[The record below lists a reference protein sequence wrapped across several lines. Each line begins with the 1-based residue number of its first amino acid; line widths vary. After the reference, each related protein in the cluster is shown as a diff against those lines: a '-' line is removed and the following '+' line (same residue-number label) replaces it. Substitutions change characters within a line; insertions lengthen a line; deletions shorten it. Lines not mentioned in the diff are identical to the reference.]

1 MFRVLFLIFFIKSL
15 NLFSFETHVFNEKLN
30 IIKNNK
36 YSNYNKLK
44 IDSLPKNDT
53 IPIFLDINKDSLKL
67 VEKKTSQKK
76 KKKKKK
82 KIKKLNP
89 LLFDVKPIDSV
100 TVFDYKIMFLDE
112 TQKNVD
118 TSLTIFK
125 DYLFNFLRQDYFEL
139 LPLPNMGEGFNKLGY
154 NFHNGKITP
163 DFGARVKHFGYFE
176 VDDIPYYSVPS
187 PFTELFFKSTFD
199 QGHHL
204 DALVTL
210 NTSPR
215 FNFSIAYRGFRSL
228 GSYSSSKSAASQFR
242 LSSQYESYDKKYRL
256 RLHHTSQKLEND
268 VNGGL
273 TNDSVYFFENSPN
286 FAIVNPETGEVEVDE
301 NGETVYE
308 NYGGFM
314 DRTRL
319 GTQIVGENILSG
331 KRYFIEQV
339 YFLYY
344 DEKNMSENFFKIG
357 HSFNYETKFYKFF
370 QVIKD
375 EYFSDSYIDND
386 ISDRSNFK
394 TTENNFFLEY
404 NKSFLGN
411 LKLNFKQIGW
421 NYFFDNDD
429 YLEDVIIEQKIN
441 ENQISS
447 DLTWERKILGINFKS
462 RIYNSFKEKYS
473 SKYYMFNISK
483 TLFNDFK
490 VYSKYQFRSTPP
502 NFNFNLYQS
511 DYLAYNWKELDLE
524 NQSFSTISIKFEH
537 LKWGYLFGEW
547 NKLNKYMYFLN
558 VTPLIFRNEKML
570 ILPTQQQE
578 EIEYFKIK
586 FFQNIEFGKFS
597 LINTVQYQKVNQVD
611 DPELSFTPL
620 ALNVPEWLTR
630 NTVAYSTD
638 LFNKALYIQTGFSF
652 KFFTDYYADQYNPLI
667 GEFITQNNVKIGE
680 YPLVDFFL
688 NAKIQQTRVFLKIEN
703 LSGKIEHLIKENA
716 KYDYYAAPYTPY
728 RDFSIRFGLVWN
740 FFQ

>member
-1 MFRVLFLIFFIKSL
+1 MVRLLFLIFFIKSL
-15 NLFSFETHVFNEKLN
+15 NLFSFEINLSYDKLN
-30 IIKNNK
+30 IKKNKK
-36 YSNYNKLK
+36 YLNYNKIK
-44 IDSLPKNDT
+44 FDSLSKNDT
-53 IPIFLDINKDSLKL
+53 IPISLDINKDSLKL
-67 VEKKTSQKK
+67 VNKKISQKK

-82 KIKKLNP
+82 KKKLNP
-89 LLFDVKPIDSV
+89 LLFKIKPIDSV
-100 TVFDYKIMFLDE
+100 TVFDYKIMFLDQ

-176 VDDIPYYSVPS
+176 VDDVPYYSVPS
-187 PFTELFFKSTFD
+187 PLTELFFKSTFD

-242 LSSQYESYDKKYRL
+242 FSSQYESYDKKYRL
-256 RLHHTSQKLEND
+256 RFHHTSQKLEND

-286 FAIVNPETGEVEVDE
+286 FAIVNPETGEVQVDE
-301 NGETVYE
+301 NGETIFE

-319 GTQIVGENILSG
+319 STQIKAENILSG
-331 KRYFIEQV
+331 KRYFTEQV
-339 YFLYY
+339 YFFDY
-344 DEKNMSENFFKIG
+344 DVKNISKNYFKIG
-357 HSFNYETKFYKFF
+357 HIFNYETKFYRFS
-370 QVIKD
+370 QVRED
-375 EYFSDSYIDND
+375 EYFSDSYIDMD
-386 ISDRSNFK
+386 ISDRSNF
-394 TTENNFFLEY
+394 TTLENNIFVEY
-404 NKSFLGN
+404 KKPFTGRI
-411 LKLNFKQIGW
+411 KLNFKHISW
-421 NYFFDNDD
+421 NYFFENDD
-429 YLEDVIIEQKIN
+429 YLENNKVDQKIK
-441 ENQISS
+441 ENQFIT
-447 DLTWERKILGINFKS
+447 DLTWERKILGFDLKS
-462 RIYNSFKEKYS
+462 RFYNSFKKNYS
-473 SKYYMFNISK
+473 SKYYMVNISK
-483 TLFNDFK
+483 K
-490 VYSKYQFRSTPP
+490 VIRDLNILAKYQFRSTPP
-502 NFNFNLYQS
+502 NFNFHLYQS
-511 DYLAYNWKELDLE
+511 DYVNYNWKQLDID
-524 NQSFSTISIKFEH
+524 NQSFSTYTLKFNH
-537 LKWGYLFGEW
+537 PKWGYLMGEW
-547 NKLNKYMYFLN
+547 NKLNKYTYFLN
-558 VTPLIFRNEKML
+558 ITPLIYRNERMD
-570 ILPTQQQE
+570 ILPTQQE
-578 EIEYFKIK
+578 KEIEYFKIK
-586 FFQNIEFGKFS
+586 FFNNLEFGKFS
-597 LINTVQYQKVNQVD
+597 LINTFQYQKVNQVD
-611 DPELSFTPL
+611 DPDLLFTPL
-620 ALNVPEWLTR
+620 ALNVPEWLIR
-630 NTVAYSTD
+630 NTIAYSSY

-667 GEFITQNNVKIGE
+667 GEFVTQNNIKIGE

-688 NAKIQQTRVFLKIEN
+688 NGKIQQTRVFLKIEN
-703 LSGKIEHLIKENA
+703 LSGKIEHFLNENA

>member
-15 NLFSFETHVFNEKLN
+15 NVFSFEIDISDQKLN
-30 IIKNNK
+30 IKKNNK
-36 YSNYNKLK
+36 YSNYNKIK
-44 IDSLPKNDT
+44 IDSLPKNDS
-53 IPIFLDINKDSLKL
+53 ISILFDINKDSLKL
-67 VEKKTSQKK
+67 VDNKILQKK

-82 KIKKLNP
+82 RKKLNP
-89 LLFDVKPIDSV
+89 LLFNIKPIDSV
-100 TVFDYKIMFLDE
+100 TVYDYKIMYLNE
-112 TQKNVD
+112 NVKTVD
-118 TSLTIFK
+118 TSLNIFK
-125 DYLFNFLRQDYFEL
+125 DYTFNFLREDYFEL

-154 NFHNGKITP
+154 NFHEEKITP

-228 GSYSSSKSAASQFR
+228 GSYSYSKSTASQFR
-242 LSSQYESYDKKYRL
+242 FSSQYESYDKKYRL
-256 RLHHTSQKLEND
+256 RLHHTSQKLGND

-301 NGETVYE
+301 NGETLYE

-319 GTQIVGENILSG
+319 RTQIIAENILSG
-331 KRYFIEQV
+331 KRYFTEQV
-339 YFLYY
+339 YFLSY
-344 DEKNMSENFFKIG
+344 DINNISENFFKIG
-357 HSFNYETKFYKFF
+357 HSLKYETKYYKFF
-370 QVIKD
+370 QVRED
-375 EYFSDSYIDND
+375 EYFSDSYIEKD

-394 TTENNFFLEY
+394 TLENNLFLEY
-404 NKSFLGN
+404 KKPFIGRLKLN
-411 LKLNFKQIGW
+411 LKLISW
-421 NYFFDNDD
+421 DYFFQNDD
-429 YLEDVIIEQKIN
+429 YLENDRIDQKIKD
-441 ENQISS
+441 NQISS
-447 DLTWERKILGINFKS
+447 EFIWEREIFGFDLKS
-462 RIYNSFKEKYS
+462 RIYNSFKKNYS
-473 SKYYMFNISK
+473 SKYYVANISK
-483 TLFNDFK
+483 K
-490 VYSKYQFRSTPP
+490 VFRDLNLLAKYQFRSTPP
-502 NFNFNLYQS
+502 NFNFHLYQS
-511 DYLAYNWKELDLE
+511 DYVNYNWKGLDIE
-524 NQSFSTISIKFEH
+524 NQSFLTYSFKIEH
-537 LKWGYLFGEW
+537 LKWGYLKGEW
-547 NKLNKYMYFLN
+547 NKLSKYTYFLN
-558 VTPLIFRNEKML
+558 NTPLNFLNERME
-570 ILPTQQQE
+570 ILPTQQNK

-586 FFQNIEFGKFS
+586 FFQNLEFGKFS
-597 LINTVQYQKVNQVD
+597 FINTVQYQKVNQVD
-611 DPELSFTPL
+611 DPERSFTPL

-630 NTVAYSTD
+630 NTIVYSTD

-667 GEFITQNNVKIGE
+667 GEFVTQNNVKIGE

-688 NAKIQQTRVFLKIEN
+688 NAKVQQTRVFLKIEN
-703 LSGKIEHLIKENA
+703 LSGKIEHLLNEDA

>member
-1 MFRVLFLIFFIKSL
+1 MVRVLFLIFFIKSL
-15 NLFSFETHVFNEKLN
+15 NLFSFEINKSKDKLN
-30 IIKNNK
+30 YTKFNK
-36 YSNYNKLK
+36 YLNYSYQK
-44 IDSLPKNDT
+44 IDSLP
-53 IPIFLDINKDSLKL
+53 ILLDKKKDSLKL
-67 VEKKTSQKK
+67 VEKKSSKK

-82 KIKKLNP
+82 KKLDP
-89 LLFDVKPIDSV
+89 LLFNIKPIDSISV
-100 TVFDYKIMFLDE
+100 YDYKIMYLNE
-112 TQKNVD
+112 IEKSVD

-125 DYLFNFLRQDYFEL
+125 DYVFNFLREDYFEL

-154 NFHNGKITP
+154 NFHDDKITP
-163 DFGARVKHFGYFE
+163 DFGARVKHYGYFE
-176 VDDIPYYSVPS
+176 VEDIPYFSVPS

-228 GSYSSSKSAASQFR
+228 GSYTSSKSAASQFR
-242 LSSQYESYDKKYRL
+242 FSSQYESYDKKYRL

-286 FAIVNPETGEVEVDE
+286 FAIVNPETGQVEVDE

-319 GTQIVGENILSG
+319 ETQIIAENILSG
-331 KRYFIEQV
+331 KRYFAEQV
-339 YFLYY
+339 FYLNY
-344 DEKNMSENFFKIG
+344 DIKNISENYFKVG
-357 HSFNYETKFYKFF
+357 HNFNYETKFYRFSQVRKDDYFF
-370 QVIKD
+370 
-375 EYFSDSYIDND
+375 DSFIDKD

-394 TTENNFFLEY
+394 TFENNLFLEY
-404 NKSFLGN
+404 KKPFTGILNLN
-411 LKLNFKQIGW
+411 LKLINW
-421 NYFFDNDD
+421 EYFFDNDD
-429 YLEDVIIEQKIN
+429 YLKDGRIDQKIKN
-441 ENQISS
+441 NQIVGEFI
-447 DLTWERKILGINFKS
+447 WERKIFGFDFKS
-462 RIYNSFKEKYS
+462 RIYNSFKKNYS
-473 SKYYMFNISK
+473 SKYYMGYISK
-483 TLFNDFK
+483 KFYRDFMIS
-490 VYSKYQFRSTPP
+490 SKYQFRSSPP
-502 NFNFNLYQS
+502 NFNFHLYQS
-511 DYLAYNWKELDLE
+511 DYENYNWKNVDLD
-524 NQSFSTISIKFEH
+524 NQSFITYTFKLDHS
-537 LKWGYLFGEW
+537 KWGYLKGEW
-547 NKLNKYMYFLN
+547 NKLNNYTYFLN
-558 VTPLIFRNEKML
+558 TTSLFDQNERMD
-570 ILPTQQQE
+570 ILPTQQKK

-586 FFQNIEFGKFS
+586 FFQSLEFGKFS
-597 LINTVQYQKVNQVD
+597 FINTVQYQKVNQVD

-667 GEFITQNNVKIGE
+667 GEFITQNNIKIGE

-703 LSGKIEHLIKENA
+703 LSGKIEHLINEDA

>member
-1 MFRVLFLIFFIKSL
+1 MVRVLFLIFFIKSL
-15 NLFSFETHVFNEKLN
+15 NLFSFEINKSKDKLN
-30 IIKNNK
+30 YTKFNK
-36 YSNYNKLK
+36 YLNYSYQK
-44 IDSLPKNDT
+44 IDSLP
-53 IPIFLDINKDSLKL
+53 ILLDKKKDSLKL
-67 VEKKTSQKK
+67 VEKKSSKK

-82 KIKKLNP
+82 KKLDT
-89 LLFDVKPIDSV
+89 LLFNIKPIDSISV
-100 TVFDYKIMFLDE
+100 YDYKIMYLNE
-112 TQKNVD
+112 IEKSVD

-125 DYLFNFLRQDYFEL
+125 DYVFNFLREDYFEL

-154 NFHNGKITP
+154 NFHDDKITP
-163 DFGARVKHFGYFE
+163 DFGARVKHYGYFE
-176 VDDIPYYSVPS
+176 VEDIPYFSVPS

-228 GSYSSSKSAASQFR
+228 GSYTSSKSAASQFR
-242 LSSQYESYDKKYRL
+242 FSSQYESYDKKYRL

-286 FAIVNPETGEVEVDE
+286 FAIVNPETGQVEVDE

-319 GTQIVGENILSG
+319 ETQIIAENILSG
-331 KRYFIEQV
+331 KRYFAEQV
-339 YFLYY
+339 FYLNY
-344 DEKNMSENFFKIG
+344 DIKNISENYFKVG
-357 HSFNYETKFYKFF
+357 HNFNYETKFYRFSQVRKDDYFF
-370 QVIKD
+370 
-375 EYFSDSYIDND
+375 DSFIDKD

-394 TTENNFFLEY
+394 TFENNLFLEY
-404 NKSFLGN
+404 KKPFTGILNLN
-411 LKLNFKQIGW
+411 LKLINW
-421 NYFFDNDD
+421 EYFFDNDD
-429 YLEDVIIEQKIN
+429 YLKDGRIDQKIKN
-441 ENQISS
+441 NQIVGEFI
-447 DLTWERKILGINFKS
+447 WERKIFGFDFKS
-462 RIYNSFKEKYS
+462 RIYNSFKKNYS
-473 SKYYMFNISK
+473 SKYYMGYISK
-483 TLFNDFK
+483 KFYRDFMIS
-490 VYSKYQFRSTPP
+490 SKYQFRSSPP
-502 NFNFNLYQS
+502 NFNFHLYQS
-511 DYLAYNWKELDLE
+511 DYENYNWKNVDLD
-524 NQSFSTISIKFEH
+524 NQSFITYTFKLDHS
-537 LKWGYLFGEW
+537 KWGYLKGEW
-547 NKLNKYMYFLN
+547 NKLNNYTYFLN
-558 VTPLIFRNEKML
+558 TTSLFDQNERMD
-570 ILPTQQQE
+570 ILPTQQKK

-586 FFQNIEFGKFS
+586 FFQSLEFGKFS
-597 LINTVQYQKVNQVD
+597 FINTVQYQKVNQVD

-667 GEFITQNNVKIGE
+667 GEFITQNNIKIGE

-703 LSGKIEHLIKENA
+703 LSGKIEHLINEDA

>member
-1 MFRVLFLIFFIKSL
+1 MVRVLFLIFFIKSL
-15 NLFSFETHVFNEKLN
+15 NLFSFEINKSKDKLN
-30 IIKNNK
+30 YTKFNK
-36 YSNYNKLK
+36 YLNYSYQK
-44 IDSLPKNDT
+44 IDSLP
-53 IPIFLDINKDSLKL
+53 ILLDKKKDSLKL
-67 VEKKTSQKK
+67 VEKKSSKK

-82 KIKKLNP
+82 KKLDP
-89 LLFDVKPIDSV
+89 LLFNIKPIDSI
-100 TVFDYKIMFLDE
+100 TVYDYKIMYLNE
-112 TQKNVD
+112 IEKSVD

-125 DYLFNFLRQDYFEL
+125 DYVFNFLREDYFEL

-154 NFHNGKITP
+154 NFHDDKITP
-163 DFGARVKHFGYFE
+163 DFGARVKHYGYFE
-176 VDDIPYYSVPS
+176 VEDIPYFSVPS

-228 GSYSSSKSAASQFR
+228 GSYTSSKSAASQFR
-242 LSSQYESYDKKYRL
+242 FSSQYESYDKKYRL

-286 FAIVNPETGEVEVDE
+286 FAIVNPETGQVEVDE
-301 NGETVYE
+301 NGETIYE

-319 GTQIVGENILSG
+319 ETQIIAKNILSG
-331 KRYFIEQV
+331 KRYFAEQV
-339 YFLYY
+339 FYLNYNI
-344 DEKNMSENFFKIG
+344 KNISENYFKVG
-357 HSFNYETKFYKFF
+357 HNFNYETKFYRFSQVRKDDYFF
-370 QVIKD
+370 
-375 EYFSDSYIDND
+375 DSFIDKD

-394 TTENNFFLEY
+394 TFENNLFLEY
-404 NKSFLGN
+404 KKPFTGILNLN
-411 LKLNFKQIGW
+411 LKLINW
-421 NYFFDNDD
+421 EYFFDNDD
-429 YLEDVIIEQKIN
+429 YLKDGRIDQKIKN
-441 ENQISS
+441 NQIVGEFI
-447 DLTWERKILGINFKS
+447 WERKIFGFDFKS
-462 RIYNSFKEKYS
+462 RIYNSFKKNYS
-473 SKYYMFNISK
+473 SKYYMGYISK
-483 TLFNDFK
+483 KFYRDFMIS
-490 VYSKYQFRSTPP
+490 SKYQFRSSPP
-502 NFNFNLYQS
+502 NFNFHLYQS
-511 DYLAYNWKELDLE
+511 DYENYNWKNLDLD
-524 NQSFSTISIKFEH
+524 NQSFITYTFKLDHS
-537 LKWGYLFGEW
+537 KWGYLKGEW
-547 NKLNKYMYFLN
+547 NKLNNYTYFLN
-558 VTPLIFRNEKML
+558 TTSLFDQNERMD
-570 ILPTQQQE
+570 ILPTQQKK

-586 FFQNIEFGKFS
+586 FFQSLEFGKFS
-597 LINTVQYQKVNQVD
+597 FTNTVQYQKVNQVD
-611 DPELSFTPL
+611 DPEISFTPL

-667 GEFITQNNVKIGE
+667 GEFITQNNIKIGE

-703 LSGKIEHLIKENA
+703 LSGKIEHLINEDA

>member
-1 MFRVLFLIFFIKSL
+1 MFNHKLIK
-15 NLFSFETHVFNEKLN
+15 
-30 IIKNNK
+30 KNNK
-36 YSNYNKLK
+36 FSNYNKIK
-44 IDSLPKNDT
+44 IDSLPKKDT
-53 IPIFLDINKDSLKL
+53 ITKLFDISKDSLKL
-67 VEKKTSQKK
+67 VEKKILQEKK

-82 KIKKLNP
+82 KNLNP
-89 LLFDVKPIDSV
+89 LLFKVKPIDSV
-100 TVFDYKIMFLDE
+100 TVFDYKIMYLNGNE
-112 TQKNVD
+112 KSVD

-125 DYLFNFLRQDYFEL
+125 DYFFNFLREDYFEL
-139 LPLPNMGEGFNKLGY
+139 LPFPNMGEGFNKLGY
-154 NFHNGKITP
+154 NFHDGKITP
-163 DFGARVKHFGYFE
+163 DLGARVKHFGYFE
-176 VDDIPYYSVPS
+176 VDDVPYYNVPS

-228 GSYSSSKSAASQFR
+228 GSYAYSKSTASQFR
-242 LSSQYESYDKKYRL
+242 FSSQYDSYDKKYRL
-256 RLHHTSQKLEND
+256 RLHLTSQKLGND

-301 NGETVYE
+301 NGETLYE

-319 GTQIVGENILSG
+319 RTQIVAENTLSG
-331 KRYFIEQV
+331 KRYFTEQV
-339 YFLYY
+339 YFLSY
-344 DEKNMSENFFKIG
+344 DINDISENFFKIG
-357 HSFNYETKFYKFF
+357 HIFNYETKFYRFS
-370 QVIKD
+370 QVRKD
-375 EYFSDSYIDND
+375 EYFSESFIEKG

-394 TTENNFFLEY
+394 TIENNLFLEY
-404 NKSFLGN
+404 NKPFIGN
-411 LKLNFKQIGW
+411 LKLNFKQITW
-421 NYFFDNDD
+421 NYFFENDD
-429 YLEDVIIEQKIN
+429 YIEEDRIDQKIN
-441 ENQISS
+441 ENQFSN
-447 DLTWERKILGINFKS
+447 DLIWRRNILGFDLKARMYYS
-462 RIYNSFKEKYS
+462 YKEKYS
-473 SKYYMFNISK
+473 SNYYMLNVSKKLLKNFNVL
-483 TLFNDFK
+483 T
-490 VYSKYQFRSTPP
+490 KYQFRSTPP

-511 DYLAYNWKELDLE
+511 DYIGYNWKNFDLE
-524 NQSFSTISIKFEH
+524 NQSFSTLSIKFEH
-537 LKWGYLFGEW
+537 LKWGYFTGEW
-547 NKLNKYMYFLN
+547 NKLNKYVYFLN
-558 VTPLIFRNEKML
+558 VTPLSFKNERMD

-586 FFQNIEFGKFS
+586 FFQNLEFGKFS
-597 LINTVQYQKVNQVD
+597 FVNTVQYQKVNQVD
-611 DPELSFTPL
+611 DPNLSFTPL

-630 NTVAYSTD
+630 NTIAYSTD

-667 GEFITQNNVKIGE
+667 GEFVTQNNVKIGE

-703 LSGKIEHLIKENA
+703 LSGKIEHIINEDT